1 MSVVQAA
8 PYNVSQITLG
18 LALTDMEIVSNE
30 TLIIQIGTFST
41 RPDLRSTDHAR
52 SAIALHLIKVD
63 AQGVPDATPCISG
76 PNEISAYQAVR
87 FKQIRDLVLSIFE
100 TSQVIL

>member
-8 PYNVSQITLG
+8 PYYVSQITLG
-18 LALTDMEIVSNE
+18 LALTGIKIVSNE
-30 TLIIQIGTFST
+30 ALIIQIGTFST
-41 RPDLRSTDHAR
+41 RHNIRSKDHVRRAV
-52 SAIALHLIKVD
+52 ALHLIKVD